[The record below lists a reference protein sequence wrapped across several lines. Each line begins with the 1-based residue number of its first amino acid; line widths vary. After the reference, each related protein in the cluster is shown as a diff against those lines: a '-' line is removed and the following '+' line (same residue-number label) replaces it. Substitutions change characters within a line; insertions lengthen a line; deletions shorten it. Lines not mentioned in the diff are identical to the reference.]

1 MAINK
6 KKNVMIQVTFPK
18 QDAEQL
24 ETLKNA
30 FNKEG
35 IKVSKSDILVKA
47 LREYIKMLV
56 YCGAR
61 GKKAEDKVE
70 EPQGEKQDA

>member
-18 QDAEQL
+18 EDAEQL

-30 FNKEG
+30 FNHEG
-35 IKVSKSDILVKA
+35 IKVSKSDILVKSF
-47 LREYIKMLV
+47 REYIKMLV
-56 YCGAR
+56 YCGTR
-61 GKKAEDKVE
+61 EKAEDKVE
-70 EPQGEKQDA
+70 EPQGEKQDV

>member
-18 QDAEQL
+18 KDAEQL

-30 FNKEG
+30 FNNEG

-56 YCGAR
+56 YCGA
-61 GKKAEDKVE
+61 KANKAEDKVE
-70 EPQGEKQDA
+70 EPQGEKENA